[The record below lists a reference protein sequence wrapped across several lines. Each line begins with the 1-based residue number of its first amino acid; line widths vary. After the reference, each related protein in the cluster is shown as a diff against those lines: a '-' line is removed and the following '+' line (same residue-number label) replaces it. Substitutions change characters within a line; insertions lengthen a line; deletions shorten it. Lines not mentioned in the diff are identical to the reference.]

1 MFLCQYKYIKGCR
14 DGYVKDYLKKS
25 RSFPY
30 LPSKSPRLELNATL
44 IILAIA
50 IIRGLFTLDYVLTV
64 DNKWLKTDNAVND
77 QAVFIAADRA
87 GSLDANTPM
96 RENALNLK
104 LQVMCILAALSQCS
118 SRYCWRRGVI
128 IDIKHKQGPDAAR
141 DIVGYSTTLLL
152 K

>member
-1 MFLCQYKYIKGCR
+1 MFLCHYKYIKGCR

-25 RSFPY
+25 RSFLY
-30 LPSKSPRLELNATL
+30 LPSKPPRLELNATL

-50 IIRGLFTLDYVLTV
+50 IIRGLFTLDYVLTI

-96 RENALNLK
+96 RENALNL
-104 LQVMCILAALSQCS
+104 S
-118 SRYCWRRGVI
+118 SRQCASWLLSHNAVPGTAGVAVLS
-128 IDIKHKQGPDAAR
+128 PTL
-141 DIVGYSTTLLL
+141 STSKVLMLRETS
-152 K
+152 